1 MIVKRIEHKVK
12 RMLNVEWETQ
22 KNGENK
28 RHQKGTER
36 TEQKRLWNKNMF
48 DIWGIQINGRE

>member
-1 MIVKRIEHKVK
+1 MIVKRMEYKAK
-12 RMLNVEWETQ
+12 RMFDVQWETQ

-36 TEQKRLWNKNMF
+36 NRKNRTKN
-48 DIWGIQINGRE
+48 IVK

>member
-36 TEQKRLWNKNMF
+36 TEQKRFK
-48 DIWGIQINGRE
+48 